1 MTDSWG
7 QRGSA
12 QEHQRYMTKVRPT
25 SRRRCYCG
33 CDRRATHVGM
43 ANGIA
48 LTRACEL
55 GIRRWVKTG
64 KVIVARISRTKDGSH
79 G

>member
-1 MTDSWG
+1 MKSLWG
-7 QRGSA
+7 QWGSA
-12 QEHQRYMTKVRPT
+12 QEHQRYTVKARPT

-33 CDRRATHVGM
+33 CDQRATHVGM
-43 ANGIA
+43 ANGMA

-55 GIRRWVKTG
+55 GIRRWMKTG
-64 KVIVARISRTKDGSH
+64 NVVATRNRVTKDGAH